1 MGAISERFELTGRAL
16 AKLHELTVLDDLTE
30 VERDALIQRF
40 EFSFEILWKAAK
52 DYLFEV
58 DGIIESSPK
67 KVIRAC
73 FEQGVLDEEETRQ
86 AIKMT
91 DARNLTTHTYDEG
104 FAEEMVTKV
113 RRYESLMRAWY
124 ERMLKNL

>member
-1 MGAISERFELTGRAL
+1 MGAISERFRLTAKAL
-16 AKLHELTVLDDLTE
+16 EKLHELVVLDDLTE
-30 VERDALIQRF
+30 VERDALIWRF

-58 DGIIESSPK
+58 EGVNVSSPK

-73 FEQGVLDEEETRQ
+73 FEQGILTEEETRL

-91 DARNLTTHTYDEG
+91 DARNLTTHTYDEE
-104 FAEEMVTKV
+104 FAEELMSKIGE
-113 RRYESLMRAWY
+113 YEQLMQKWFS
-124 ERMLKNL
+124 RMQEN

>member
-1 MGAISERFELTGRAL
+1 MGAISERFRLTAKAL
-16 AKLHELTVLDDLTE
+16 EKLHELVVLDDLTE

-58 DGIIESSPK
+58 EGVNVSSPK

-73 FEQGVLDEEETRQ
+73 FEQGILTEEETRL

-91 DARNLTTHTYDEG
+91 DARNLTTHTYDEE
-104 FAEEMVTKV
+104 FAEELMSKIGG
-113 RRYESLMRAWY
+113 YEQLMQKWFS
-124 ERMLKNL
+124 RMQEN